1 MQTPKARS
9 GSSEVPQRV
18 SPPQK
23 VSPSQKVSP
32 RVARQLRPTALETT
46 DSASTSSQAKRA
58 TKDRSP
64 KVTERRSPRS
74 PVFEKKGPSRI
85 SELQSQISQLQ
96 EDLKKAKNELQSSE
110 SCKKQ
115 AQQDAEESK
124 KQVLALSSK
133 LEESQLLLPELSIS
147 EEARVIKLHKISQ
160 ERDQAWQS
168 ELETV
173 QKQHSVDSAALAS
186 AVDEIERLKAQL
198 EVVAASEAD
207 QIKHAESSNAELQ
220 ILKENLAETL
230 SLVENMKTQLKD
242 SKESEAQAQ
251 AMVSETLLQLESART
266 TMEALRLDGTK
277 STEAYKSIASEL
289 DQSKAR
295 VNLLEELVGK
305 LKADLIN
312 ASSNVSQNQAG
323 DNELQQ
329 KFEEKQETMEPN
341 QTEAELHDLK
351 SEVARLR
358 SSLETAE
365 TKYHEEQI
373 QSTVQ
378 LRSAHELVEQIK
390 SASSQREGELESL
403 LTKTKAEVE
412 ELKAHLMDK
421 ETELQGI
428 TEENE
433 GLNSKLEKSLSCQR
447 EYELEKELKELKG
460 HVTDLK
466 AYLMDKETELQS
478 ISEENE
484 TLRLEINKSQSKA
497 NDEVEA
503 EVEAAKCA
511 EREALVKLGIVMEE
525 ADKSSK
531 KVARVAEQ
539 LEAAQAANAEMEAE
553 LRRLKVQSNQWRKA
567 AEAAATMLSSGN
579 NGKLMERTGSL
590 DSSYNHVTGKFGS
603 PDSEDMD
610 DDLLKK
616 KNGNMLKKIGV
627 FWKKPQK

>member
-9 GSSEVPQRV
+9 GSSEVARRG
-18 SPPQK
+18 SPPRK
-23 VSPSQKVSP
+23 VSSRAV
-32 RVARQLRPTALETT
+32 RQLRPTALETT
-46 DSASTSSQAKRA
+46 DSASTSSQAKR
-58 TKDRSP
+58 TPKERSP

-74 PVFEKKGPSRI
+74 PLFEKKGPSRI
-85 SELQSQISQLQ
+85 SELESQISQLQ
-96 EDLKKAKNELQSSE
+96 EDLKKAKNQLQSSE

-115 AQQDAEESK
+115 AQQDAEDSK

-133 LEESQLLLPELSIS
+133 LEESQLVLPELSIS

-168 ELETV
+168 ELEAV
-173 QKQHSVDSAALAS
+173 QKQHSADSAALAS

-198 EVVAASEAD
+198 EAVAASEAD
-207 QIKHAESSNAELQ
+207 QTKHAELTNAELQ
-220 ILKENLAETL
+220 SLKENLAETL

-242 SKESEAQAQ
+242 CKASEAQAQ
-251 AMVSETLLQLESART
+251 AMVSETLLQLETART
-266 TMEALRLDGTK
+266 TMEALRLDDMK
-277 STEAYKSIASEL
+277 STEAYKCISSEL
-289 DQSKAR
+289 DQSRAR
-295 VNLLEELVGK
+295 VNLLEELVSK

-323 DNELQQ
+323 DNDLQQ
-329 KFEEKQETMEPN
+329 KFGEKQETMESN

-358 SSLETAE
+358 STLQTAE
-365 TKYHEEQI
+365 TKYHEEKI
-373 QSTVQ
+373 QSTMQ
-378 LRSAHELVEQIK
+378 LRSAHELLEQIK
-390 SASSQREGELESL
+390 STSSQREGELDTL

-433 GLNSKLEKSLSCQR
+433 GLNSKLDKSLSCQR

-466 AYLMDKETELQS
+466 AHLMDKETELQS

-484 TLRLEINKSQSKA
+484 TLRLEINKSQSKVK
-497 NDEVEA
+497 NEVEA
-503 EVEAAKCA
+503 EVEAARCA

-553 LRRLKVQSNQWRKA
+553 LRRLKVQSDQWRKA
-567 AEAAATMLSSGN
+567 AEAAATMLSPGN

-616 KNGNMLKKIGV
+616 KNGNVLKKIGV
-627 FWKKPQK
+627 FWKKPHK

>member
-1 MQTPKARS
+1 MQTPKAS
-9 GSSEVPQRV
+9 GSSEVPRRG
-18 SPPQK
+18 SPPRK
-23 VSPSQKVSP
+23 VSSRAV
-32 RVARQLRPTALETT
+32 RQLRPTALETT
-46 DSASTSSQAKRA
+46 DSASTSSQAKR
-58 TKDRSP
+58 TPKERSP

-74 PVFEKKGPSRI
+74 PLFEKKGPSRI
-85 SELQSQISQLQ
+85 SELESQISQLQ
-96 EDLKKAKNELQSSE
+96 EDLKKAKNQLQSSE

-115 AQQDAEESK
+115 AQQDAEDSK

-133 LEESQLLLPELSIS
+133 LEESQLVLPELSIS

-168 ELETV
+168 ELEAV
-173 QKQHSVDSAALAS
+173 QKQHSADSAALAS

-198 EVVAASEAD
+198 EAVAASEAD
-207 QIKHAESSNAELQ
+207 QTKHAELTNAELQ
-220 ILKENLAETL
+220 SLKENLAETL

-242 SKESEAQAQ
+242 CKASEAQAQ
-251 AMVSETLLQLESART
+251 AMVSETLLQLETART
-266 TMEALRLDGTK
+266 TMEALRLDDMK
-277 STEAYKSIASEL
+277 STEAYKCISSEL
-289 DQSKAR
+289 DQSRAR
-295 VNLLEELVGK
+295 VNLLEELVSK

-323 DNELQQ
+323 DNDLQQ
-329 KFEEKQETMEPN
+329 KFGEKQETMESN

-358 SSLETAE
+358 STLQTAE
-365 TKYHEEQI
+365 TKYHEEKI
-373 QSTVQ
+373 QSTMQ
-378 LRSAHELVEQIK
+378 LRSAHELDT
-390 SASSQREGELESL
+390 L

-433 GLNSKLEKSLSCQR
+433 GLNSKLDKSLSCQR

-466 AYLMDKETELQS
+466 AHLMDKETELQS

-484 TLRLEINKSQSKA
+484 TLRLEINKSQSKVK
-497 NDEVEA
+497 NEVEA
-503 EVEAAKCA
+503 EVEAARCA

-539 LEAAQAANAEMEAE
+539 LEAAQAANAEMEGE
-553 LRRLKVQSNQWRKA
+553 LRRLKVQSDQWRKA
-567 AEAAATMLSSGN
+567 AEAAATMLSPGN

-616 KNGNMLKKIGV
+616 KNGNVLKKIGV
-627 FWKKPQK
+627 FWKKPHK

>member
-9 GSSEVPQRV
+9 GSSEVPRRG
-18 SPPQK
+18 SPPRK
-23 VSPSQKVSP
+23 VSSRAV
-32 RVARQLRPTALETT
+32 RQLRPTALETT
-46 DSASTSSQAKRA
+46 DSASTSSQAKR
-58 TKDRSP
+58 TPKERSP

-74 PVFEKKGPSRI
+74 PLFEKKGPSRI
-85 SELQSQISQLQ
+85 SELESQISQLQ
-96 EDLKKAKNELQSSE
+96 EDLKKAKNQLQSSE

-115 AQQDAEESK
+115 AQQDAEDSK

-133 LEESQLLLPELSIS
+133 KLEESQLVLPELSIS

-168 ELETV
+168 ELEAV
-173 QKQHSVDSAALAS
+173 QKQHSADSAALAS

-198 EVVAASEAD
+198 EAVAASEAD
-207 QIKHAESSNAELQ
+207 QTKHAELTNAELQ
-220 ILKENLAETL
+220 SLKENLAETL

-242 SKESEAQAQ
+242 CKASEAQAQ
-251 AMVSETLLQLESART
+251 AMVSETLLQLETART
-266 TMEALRLDGTK
+266 TMEALRLDDMK
-277 STEAYKSIASEL
+277 STEAYKCISSEL
-289 DQSKAR
+289 DQSRAR
-295 VNLLEELVGK
+295 VNLLEELVSK

-323 DNELQQ
+323 DNDLQQ
-329 KFEEKQETMEPN
+329 KFGEKQETMESN

-358 SSLETAE
+358 STLQTAE
-365 TKYHEEQI
+365 TKYHEEKI
-373 QSTVQ
+373 QSTMQ
-378 LRSAHELVEQIK
+378 LRSAHELLEQIK
-390 SASSQREGELESL
+390 STSSQREGELDTL

-433 GLNSKLEKSLSCQR
+433 GLNSKLDKSLSCQR
-447 EYELEKELKELKG
+447 EYELQKELKELKG

-466 AYLMDKETELQS
+466 AHLMDKETELQS

-484 TLRLEINKSQSKA
+484 TLRLEINKSQSKV
-497 NDEVEA
+497 NNEVEA
-503 EVEAAKCA
+503 EVEAARCA

-539 LEAAQAANAEMEAE
+539 LEAAQAANAEMEGE
-553 LRRLKVQSNQWRKA
+553 LRRLKVQSDQWRKA
-567 AEAAATMLSSGN
+567 AEAAATMLSPGN

-616 KNGNMLKKIGV
+616 KNGNVLKKIGV
-627 FWKKPQK
+627 FWKKPHK